1 MYAGKRRDLVT
12 AAEDTLSRIDE
23 AIARVDQA
31 LEAVRR
37 IPKRNQ
43 EGVRID
49 GIEHELMTIAERL
62 QSLRDDVAGNGD
74 RPE

>member
-1 MYAGKRRDLVT
+1 M
-12 AAEDTLSRIDE
+12 AAPKETLSRIDE